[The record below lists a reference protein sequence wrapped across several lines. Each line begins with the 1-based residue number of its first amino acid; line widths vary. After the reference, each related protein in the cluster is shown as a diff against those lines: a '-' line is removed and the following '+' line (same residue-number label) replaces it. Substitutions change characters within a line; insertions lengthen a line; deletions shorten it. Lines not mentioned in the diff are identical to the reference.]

1 MKWGSDKPL
10 AGKLGCSLSL
20 PAEIRSAREV
30 NVRWHSIADP
40 GLVGVAAVFDHVFQ
54 RGGFQP
60 CLGHLSG
67 SPKVVGLPLVVRR

>member
-40 GLVGVAAVFDHVFQ
+40 GLLGVAAVFDHGYVAVCS
-54 RGGFQP
+54 G
-60 CLGHLSG
+60 CLSRLLT
-67 SPKVVGLPLVVRR
+67 SP